1 MVCGLAGAA
10 SAADC
15 GVPVPVPVPAGVVC
29 VPDLFA
35 TVSVGRVP
43 RRAERVREP
52 TVEPTGRAMHRLGS
66 CFADHPAKV
75 SDRRV
80 CFFLAWFTFLSA
92 SGRPLFP
99 AALRAA
105 RSCRPNPDGAIRT
118 EPKWTIAT
126 KSRDQAAGVDN
137 SPGPIYDLPPAA
149 VERQVAGHKKSA
161 PRPMF
166 SRYSRWAKLEKE
178 LRSNTVPG
186 PGHYG

>member
-1 MVCGLAGAA
+1 MLRSGPRVRVCGRRRVRPSTRSNRRWAA
-10 SAADC
+10 SSPTAASPIRPC
-15 GVPVPVPVPAGVVC
+15 G
-29 VPDLFA
+29 
-35 TVSVGRVP
+35 S
-43 RRAERVREP
+43 
-52 TVEPTGRAMHRLGS
+52 LG
-66 CFADHPAKV
+66 
-75 SDRRV
+75 
-80 CFFLAWFTFLSA
+80 T
-92 SGRPLFP
+92 
-99 AALRAA
+99 
-105 RSCRPNPDGAIRT
+105 PNPDGAIRT